1 MNLTAIIQEGEN
13 GWLVGQLEEIPAVI
27 EQGKTLDELK
37 ENLLA
42 ALNFYLET
50 QRILTEKEYEGQP
63 FRRETLLVA

>member
-37 ENLLA
+37 KNLLA

-63 FRRETLLVA
+63 FTRETLLVA

>member
-42 ALNFYLET
+42 ALNFYLKT
-50 QRILTEKEYEGQP
+50 QRILTEKEYEGQL
-63 FRRETLLVA
+63 FTRETLLVA